1 MKKSKVILGFTALII
16 GCFLGVL
23 DSTIVNIAL
32 PDIAIYLG
40 KNINDVSWITTAYLL
55 SFSVFLIIGSKI
67 ADQFGRKKILII
79 GLFIFGL
86 SSLLCAVG
94 NSFIFLIIMRFFQG
108 IGAAIITPVV
118 LPLGLEIFGKEKRGF
133 VIAVSGGITAL
144 AAAVGPPIGGVILQY
159 LNWKYIFYV
168 NVPMSII
175 AILFAVIS
183 LNESYDT
190 TVSKK
195 VDILGAILLMISICC
210 LVFPLLKGND
220 YGWQSKTIVSLFCIC
235 ILSIIAFLFVEV
247 KTKEPMLPL
256 NLFKESTFTASCILY
271 MTAGFATAS
280 PLLLLN
286 FYLEQIFNYSPLKS
300 GLVLMTLSLASVLG
314 IPLGSILVKKI
325 GARLVNFLGIIIV
338 GVGTVLLSQINI
350 NTSITSM
357 RTTLVIM
364 GIGFGFSVQSIASSI
379 KYLPVEKSGMA
390 SGIIN
395 AARQIGMCVG
405 IAVLVSILNT
415 NVTNATNNIK
425 QDVTTKINS
434 QANLDPI
441 IKEKMLSKVNNLNQN
456 STSFSKE
463 DVIKDIDNQGKMM
476 IAKVPNDKKIVVLT
490 SIKEQ
495 KNKVEYLINFGQNI
509 KDKELSNAFDNTF
522 VVSYAIVFILSICGL
537 FTDRKLRE
545 DEKIMHHTLGDR

>member
-32 PDIAIYLG
+32 PDMAIYLG
-40 KNINDVSWITTAYLL
+40 KSINDVSWVTTSYLL

-86 SSLLCAVG
+86 SSLLCGVG
-94 NSFIFLIIMRFFQG
+94 NSFAFLIIMRFFQG
-108 IGAAIITPVV
+108 IGASIITPVV
-118 LPLGLEIFGKEKRGF
+118 LPIGLEIFGKEKRGF

-144 AAAVGPPIGGVILQY
+144 AAAVGPPLGGIILQY

-175 AILFAVIS
+175 AIVFAVIS
-183 LNESYDT
+183 LNESYDN

-195 VDILGAILLMISICC
+195 VDVLGAILLMISIFC

-220 YGWQSKTIVSLFCIC
+220 YGWTSKAIISLFCIC
-235 ILSIIAFLFVEV
+235 ILSISAFLFVEV

-271 MTAGFATAS
+271 MSAGFATAS

-286 FYLEQIFNYSPLKS
+286 FYLEQIFNYSPLRS
-300 GLVLMTLSLASVLG
+300 GSILMTLSIASVLG
-314 IPLGSILVKKI
+314 IPLGGILIKKI
-325 GARLVNFLGIIIV
+325 GARFVNFSGILIV

-350 NTSITSM
+350 DTSVTSM
-357 RTTLVIM
+357 RIMLVIM

-395 AARQIGMCVG
+395 AGRQIGMCVG
-405 IAVLVSILNT
+405 IAVLVSILNS

-425 QDVTTKINS
+425 QDVAIQINS
-434 QANLDPI
+434 QSNLDPV
-441 IKEKMLSKVNNLNQN
+441 IKGKMLSSINSSNQDSISNSNL
-456 STSFSKE
+456 
-463 DVIKDIDNQGKMM
+463 DVIKEIDNQGKIML
-476 IAKVPNDKKIVVLT
+476 AKAPENKKAVILT
-490 SIKEQ
+490 TIKEQ
-495 KNKVEYLINFGQNI
+495 KTSVEYIINFAKDI
-509 KDKELSNAFDNTF
+509 KNKKLTNAFDNTF
-522 VVSYAIVFILSICGL
+522 VVSYIIVFILSICGL
-537 FTDRKLRE
+537 FTDRKPTD
-545 DEKIMHHTLGDR
+545 DEKMMA

>member
-1 MKKSKVILGFTALII
+1 MKKSKVILGFTSLII

-32 PDIAIYLG
+32 PDMAIYLG
-40 KNINDVSWITTAYLL
+40 KSINDVSWVTTAYLL

-67 ADQFGRKKILII
+67 ADQFGRKKILIV

-86 SSLLCAVG
+86 SSLLCGVVK
-94 NSFIFLIIMRFFQG
+94 SFIFLIIMRFFQG

-144 AAAVGPPIGGVILQY
+144 AAAVGPPIGGIILQY

-175 AILFAVIS
+175 AIVFAATS

-190 TVSKK
+190 TISKK
-195 VDILGAILLMISICC
+195 VDILGAILLMISILC
-210 LVFPLLKGND
+210 LVLPLLKGND

-271 MTAGFATAS
+271 MSAGFATAS

-286 FYLEQIFNYSPLKS
+286 FYLEEIFNYSPLKS
-300 GLVLMTLSLASVLG
+300 GLILMTLSLASVVG
-314 IPLGSILVKKI
+314 IPIGSILVKKI
-325 GARLVNFLGIIIV
+325 GARFVNFSGILIV
-338 GVGTVLLSQINI
+338 GVGTMLLSQINV
-350 NTSITSM
+350 NTSVASM
-357 RTTLVIM
+357 RITLVIM

-395 AARQIGMCVG
+395 AARQIGMCLG
-405 IAVLVSILNT
+405 IAVLVSILNC

-425 QDVTTKINS
+425 QDITTKINS
-434 QANLDPI
+434 EVNLNPI
-441 IKEKMLSKVNNLNQN
+441 IKAKMLSKINNLNQD

-463 DVIKDIDNQGKMM
+463 DIIKDIDNQGKMM
-476 IAKVPNDKKIVVLT
+476 ITKVPNDKKACSSARDDLT
-490 SIKEQ
+490 MLNQQ
-495 KNKVEYLINFGQNI
+495 KNKVEYIINYAQNT
-509 KDKELSNAFDNTF
+509 KNEKLSKAFDNTF
-522 VVSYAIVFILSICGL
+522 TVSYVIVFLLSICGL
-537 FTDRKLRE
+537 FTDRKP
-545 DEKIMHHTLGDR
+545 TYN

>member
-32 PDIAIYLG
+32 PDMATYLG
-40 KNINDVSWITTAYLL
+40 KSINDVSWVTTAYLL

-86 SSLLCAVG
+86 SSLLCGVG

-108 IGAAIITPVV
+108 IGAAIVTPVV

-144 AAAVGPPIGGVILQY
+144 AAAAGPPMGGIIIQY

-168 NVPMSII
+168 NVPMTII
-175 AILFAVIS
+175 AIVFAALS

-195 VDILGAILLMISICC
+195 VDVLGAILLMISIFC
-210 LVFPLLKGND
+210 LVFSLLKGND

-235 ILSIIAFLFVEV
+235 FLSIITFLIIEV

-271 MTAGFATAS
+271 MSAGFATAS

-286 FYLEQIFNYSPLKS
+286 FYLEEVFNYSPLKS
-300 GLVLMTLSLASVLG
+300 GLVLMTLSLASVLS

-325 GARLVNFLGIIIV
+325 GSRLVNFSGILIV
-338 GVGTVLLSQINI
+338 GVGTVLLSQIDI

-357 RTTLVIM
+357 RITLVIM

-379 KYLPVEKSGMA
+379 KYLPVEKSGIA

-395 AARQIGMCVG
+395 AARQIGTCIG
-405 IAVLVSILNT
+405 IAVLVSILNS
-415 NVTNATNNIK
+415 NFTNATNNIK
-425 QDVTTKINS
+425 KDVTTQINS
-434 QANLDPI
+434 QANLQPI
-441 IKEKMLSKVNNLNQN
+441 IKEKKLSKINNSNQDSILGSN
-456 STSFSKE
+456 K
-463 DVIKDIDNQGKMM
+463 DVIRDI
-476 IAKVPNDKKIVVLT
+476 
-490 SIKEQ
+490 
-495 KNKVEYLINFGQNI
+495 KN
-509 KDKELSNAFDNTF
+509 KELSKAFDNTF
-522 VVSYAIVFILSICGL
+522 VVSYTIVFLLSICAL
-537 FTDRKLRE
+537 FTDRKPT
-545 DEKIMHHTLGDR
+545 DIEKLIA

>member
-32 PDIAIYLG
+32 PDMAIYLG
-40 KNINDVSWITTAYLL
+40 KSINDVSWVTTAYLL

-86 SSLLCAVG
+86 SSLLCGVG
-94 NSFIFLIIMRFFQG
+94 NSFAFLIIMRFFQG
-108 IGAAIITPVV
+108 IGASIITPVV

-133 VIAVSGGITAL
+133 VIAVSGAITAL
-144 AAAVGPPIGGVILQY
+144 AAAVGPPLGGIILQY

-175 AILFAVIS
+175 AIIFAVIS

-195 VDILGAILLMISICC
+195 VDLIGAILLMISIFC
-210 LVFPLLKGND
+210 LIFPLLKGND
-220 YGWQSKTIVSLFCIC
+220 YGWTSKIIISLFGIC
-235 ILSIIAFLFVEV
+235 ILSISAFLFVEV

-256 NLFKESTFTASCILY
+256 NLFKESTFTASCLLY
-271 MTAGFATAS
+271 MSAGFATAS

-300 GLVLMTLSLASVLG
+300 GSILMTLSIASVLG
-314 IPLGSILVKKI
+314 IPLGGILVKKI
-325 GARLVNFLGIIIV
+325 GARFVNFSGIFIV

-350 NTSITSM
+350 NTSVTSM
-357 RTTLVIM
+357 RIILVIM

-405 IAVLVSILNT
+405 IALLVSILNS

-425 QDVTTKINS
+425 QDVTTQINS
-434 QANLDPI
+434 QANLDPV
-441 IKEKMLSKVNNLNQN
+441 IKEKMLSKFNNSNQN
-456 STSFSKE
+456 SILGSNE
-463 DVIKDIDNQGKMM
+463 DVINDIDNQGKTLL
-476 IAKVPNDKKIVVLT
+476 AKTPDNKKAAIST
-490 SIKEQ
+490 TINEQ
-495 KNKVEYLINFGQNI
+495 KTSVEYIINFAQDLKN
-509 KDKELSNAFDNTF
+509 KKLTKAFDDTF
-522 VVSYAIVFILSICGL
+522 VFSYVIVFILSICGL
-537 FTDRKLRE
+537 FTDRKPT
-545 DEKIMHHTLGDR
+545 DPEKMIS

>member
-32 PDIAIYLG
+32 PDIAIYLS
-40 KNINDVSWITTAYLL
+40 KSINDVSWVTTAYLL

-86 SSLLCAVG
+86 SSLLCGLG
-94 NSFIFLIIMRFFQG
+94 NSFGFLIIMRFFQG
-108 IGAAIITPVV
+108 IGASIITPVV

-144 AAAVGPPIGGVILQY
+144 AAAVGPPLGGIILQY

-168 NVPMSII
+168 NVPISII
-175 AILFAVIS
+175 AIVFAVIA

-195 VDILGAILLMISICC
+195 VDAAGAILLMISIFC

-220 YGWQSKTIVSLFCIC
+220 YGWQSKIIVSLFCIC
-235 ILSIIAFLFVEV
+235 ILSISVFLFVEV

-271 MTAGFATAS
+271 MLAGFATAS

-286 FYLEQIFNYSPLKS
+286 FYLEQIFSYSPLKS
-300 GLVLMTLSLASVLG
+300 GSILMTLSITSVLG
-314 IPLGSILVKKI
+314 IPLGGVLAKKI
-325 GARLVNFLGIIIV
+325 GSRFVNFSGILIV

-357 RTTLVIM
+357 RIALVIM

-395 AARQIGMCVG
+395 AGRQIGMCVG
-405 IAVLVSILNT
+405 IAVLVSILNS

-425 QDVTTKINS
+425 QDVATQINS
-434 QANLDPI
+434 QANLDPV
-441 IKEKMLSKVNNLNQN
+441 IKEKMLSNINNSNHN
-456 STSFSKE
+456 SISGSNE
-463 DVIKDIDNQGKMM
+463 DFIKDIDKQGKIML
-476 IAKVPNDKKIVVLT
+476 AKAPDNKKATVLT
-490 SIKEQ
+490 TINEQ
-495 KNKVEYLINFGQNI
+495 KTSVEYIINFA
-509 KDKELSNAFDNTF
+509 KDLRTKKLTKAFDNTF
-522 VVSYAIVFILSICGL
+522 VVSYVIVFILSICGL
-537 FTDRKLRE
+537 FTDRKPTD
-545 DEKIMHHTLGDR
+545 DEKMIA

>member
-23 DSTIVNIAL
+23 DSTIINIAL
-32 PDIAIYLG
+32 PDMAIYLG
-40 KNINDVSWITTAYLL
+40 KSINDVSWVTTAYLL

-86 SSLLCAVG
+86 SSLLCGVG
-94 NSFIFLIIMRFFQG
+94 NSFAFLIIMRFLQG
-108 IGAAIITPVV
+108 IGASIITPVV

-133 VIAVSGGITAL
+133 VVAISGGITAL
-144 AAAVGPPIGGVILQY
+144 AAAVGPPIGGIILQY

-175 AILFAVIS
+175 AIVFAVIS

-190 TVSKK
+190 TISKK
-195 VDILGAILLMISICC
+195 VDVLGAILLMISIFC
-210 LVFPLLKGND
+210 LIFPLLKGND

-235 ILSIIAFLFVEV
+235 ILSISAFLFVEV

-271 MTAGFATAS
+271 MSAGFATAS

-286 FYLEQIFNYSPLKS
+286 FYLEEIFNYSPLKS
-300 GLVLMTLSLASVLG
+300 GSILMTLSIASVLG
-314 IPLGSILVKKI
+314 IPLGGILVKKI
-325 GARLVNFLGIIIV
+325 GARLVNFSGILIV
-338 GVGTVLLSQINI
+338 GAGTVLLSQINI

-357 RTTLVIM
+357 RIALVIM
-364 GIGFGFSVQSIASSI
+364 GIGFGFAVQSIASSI
-379 KYLPVEKSGMA
+379 KYLHVEKSGMA

-405 IAVLVSILNT
+405 IAVLVSILNS
-415 NVTNATNNIK
+415 NVTNANNNIK
-425 QDVTTKINS
+425 QDVTTAINS

-441 IKEKMLSKVNNLNQN
+441 IQEKMLSKINNSNQN
-456 STSFSKE
+456 PISGLNE
-463 DVIKDIDNQGKMM
+463 DVIKDIDDQGKIML
-476 IAKVPNDKKIVVLT
+476 AKVPTNKKEIVLT
-490 SIKEQ
+490 TLNEQ
-495 KNKVEYLINFGQNI
+495 KANVEYIINFGQDI
-509 KDKELSNAFDNTF
+509 KNKELTKAFDNTF
-522 VVSYAIVFILSICGL
+522 VFSYVIVFILSICGL
-537 FTDRKLRE
+537 FTDRKPRD
-545 DEKIMHHTLGDR
+545 DEKMMA